1 MTAGPIPAMTGSRLS
16 VADTNQPSDHEKL
29 HRADDVRAHTIRI
42 VSETPIFDM
51 HTHLFPPAFGELSRW
66 GIDSLL
72 TYHYLV
78 AEVMRATDLRPA
90 DFQRMAPHAQADLIW
105 DTLFVRSTPLSEAT
119 RGVVAVMS
127 ALGLDPASPD
137 LRQAREFFRDT
148 RAEQQVDLVFAR
160 ARVTSVVM
168 TNDPF
173 DPTEAAFWRN
183 GPPADSRFK
192 AALRID
198 PLLNDWSTAG
208 LALAAAGYHVAA
220 EVDER
225 AIADAR
231 RFLDDWIARMDPLY
245 LAVSLPDDFMW
256 PEDSPRGLLIEHVV
270 LPTCREHRLPFAMM
284 VGVRRAVNPAL
295 RDAGDG
301 VGRADVS
308 AIHRLCRV
316 HPDNRFLVT
325 MLSREN
331 QHELCVAARKFA
343 NLMPFGCWWFLNNP
357 SIVSEITRER
367 LELLGPTFIPQHSD
381 ARVLEQL
388 LYKWP
393 HSRRDIAN
401 ALAEQYRGVVE
412 NGRPVSVAEIA
423 RDVRR
428 LFVDNFA
435 NWTGRPVSAAAAPAV

>member
-1 MTAGPIPAMTGSRLS
+1 M
-16 VADTNQPSDHEKL
+16 ADTTHPSPIGDLLRRPE
-29 HRADDVRAHTIRI
+29 DIRAHTTRI
-42 VSETPIFDM
+42 VMETPIVDM
-51 HTHLFPPAFGELSRW
+51 HTHLFPPAFGDLSRW

-78 AEVMRATDLRPA
+78 AEVMRAVDIRPA
-90 DFQRMAPHAQADLIW
+90 QFQEMPQQAQADLIW
-105 DTLFVRSTPLSEAT
+105 DALFVRSTPLSEAT
-119 RGVVAVMS
+119 RGVVAVMT
-127 ALGLDPASPD
+127 ALGLDPARSD
-137 LRQAREFFRDT
+137 LGQAREFFRDT
-148 RAEQQVDLVFAR
+148 RPEQQVDVVLAR
-160 ARVTSVVM
+160 ARVSSVVM

-173 DPTEAAFWRN
+173 DPAEAARWHSGR
-183 GPPADSRFK
+183 PADARFR

-198 PLLNDWSTAG
+198 PLLNDWSTARG
-208 LALAAAGYHVAA
+208 ALAAAGYSAGA
-220 EVDER
+220 EIDER
-225 AIADAR
+225 AISDAR
-231 RFLDDWIARMDPLY
+231 RFLDDWIARMDPMY
-245 LAVSLPDDFMW
+245 LAVSLPDEFQW
-256 PEDSPRGLLIEHVV
+256 PEDSPRGQLLEHVI
-270 LPTCREHRLPFAMM
+270 LPVCRDHRLPFAMM

-301 VGRADVS
+301 LGRADVS
-308 AIHRLCRV
+308 AIHRLCRI

-393 HSRRDIAN
+393 HSRRDIAR
-401 ALAEQYRGVVE
+401 ALADQYCGVLE
-412 NGRPVSVAEIA
+412 DGRPIRTAEIA

-428 LFVDNFA
+428 LFSENFL
-435 NWTGRPVSAAAAPAV
+435 NWTGRTAAAAAAPAV

>member
-1 MTAGPIPAMTGSRLS
+1 MTGSRLS
-16 VADTNQPSDHEKL
+16 VAEQDRTVSNEL
-29 HRADDVRAHTIRI
+29 VLRTAEEVRVQARRI
-42 VSETPIFDM
+42 VSETPVFDM
-51 HTHLFPPAFGELSRW
+51 HTHLFPPAFGDLSRW
-66 GIDSLL
+66 GIDHLL

-78 AEVMRATDLRPA
+78 AEVMRAADVRPV
-90 DFQRMAPHAQADLIW
+90 DFQRMPQDAQADLIW
-105 DTLFVRSTPLSEAT
+105 DALFVRSTPLSEAT

-127 ALGLDPASPD
+127 ALGLDPARTD

-148 RAEQQVDLVFAR
+148 RPEQQVDRVLDR
-160 ARVTSVVM
+160 ARVSAVVM

-173 DPTEAAFWRN
+173 DANEAALWEKAR
-183 GPPADSRFK
+183 PADARFK

-198 PLLNDWSTAG
+198 PLLNDWAAARG
-208 LALAAAGYHVAA
+208 ALSAAGYSVGP
-220 EVDER
+220 EVDNR

-231 RFLDDWIARMDPLY
+231 RFVDDWIARMDPFY
-245 LAVSLPDDFMW
+245 LAVSLPDDFAW
-256 PEDSPRGLLIEHVV
+256 PEDSPRGRLIEHVV
-270 LPTCREHRLPFAMM
+270 LPACRDHRLPFAMM
-284 VGVRRAVNPAL
+284 IGVRRAVNPAL

-301 VGRADVS
+301 LGRADVS
-308 AIHRLCRV
+308 TVHRLCRT

-401 ALAEQYRGVVE
+401 ALADQYAGVVE
-412 NGRPVSVAEIA
+412 NGRPITVAEIT

-428 LFVDNFA
+428 LFSENFL
-435 NWTGRPVSAAAAPAV
+435 NWAGRSPALSAAPAV

>member
-1 MTAGPIPAMTGSRLS
+1 MAEKDRTVSNDQVLRTAEA
-16 VADTNQPSDHEKL
+16 
-29 HRADDVRAHTIRI
+29 VRRETRRI
-42 VSETPIFDM
+42 VSETAVFDM
-51 HTHLFPPAFGELSRW
+51 HTHLFPPAFGDLSRW

-78 AEVMRATDLRPA
+78 AEVMRAADVRPA
-90 DFQRMAPHAQADLIW
+90 DFQRLPQAAQADLIW
-105 DTLFVRSTPLSEAT
+105 DALFVRSTPLSEAT
-119 RGVVAVMS
+119 RGVVAVLS
-127 ALGLDPASPD
+127 ALGLDPARAD

-148 RAEQQVDLVFAR
+148 RPEQQVDLVLDR
-160 ARVTSVVM
+160 ARVSAVVM

-173 DPTEAAFWRN
+173 DPNEAALWQKGR
-183 GPPADSRFK
+183 PADARFK

-198 PLLNDWSTAG
+198 PLLNDWPTARR
-208 LALAAAGYHVAA
+208 ALSAAGYGVGP
-220 EVDER
+220 EVDDR
-225 AIADAR
+225 AMADAR
-231 RFLDDWIARMDPLY
+231 RFVDDWIARMGPYY
-245 LAVSLPDDFMW
+245 LAVSLPDTFAW
-256 PEDSPRGLLIEHVV
+256 PEDSPRGRLIEHVV
-270 LPTCREHRLPFAMM
+270 LPACRDHGLPFAMM
-284 VGVRRAVNPAL
+284 IGVRRAVNPAL
-295 RDAGDG
+295 GDAGDG
-301 VGRADVS
+301 LGHADVS
-308 AIHRLCRV
+308 TIHRLCRM

-401 ALAEQYRGVVE
+401 ALGDQYAGVVE
-412 NGRPVSVAEIA
+412 NGRPVTVAEMT

-428 LFVDNFA
+428 LFSENFLS
-435 NWTGRPVSAAAAPAV
+435 WTGRSPAIAAAPAV

>member
-1 MTAGPIPAMTGSRLS
+1 MTGSRLS
-16 VADTNQPSDHEKL
+16 VPDNPRSSSDPEIL
-29 HRADDVRAHTIRI
+29 RRAEEVRAHTLRI
-42 VSETPIFDM
+42 VAETPVFDM
-51 HTHLFPPAFGELSRW
+51 HTHLFPPAFADLSRW
-66 GIDSLL
+66 GIDNLL

-78 AEVMRATDLRPA
+78 AEVMRAADVRPA
-90 DFQRMAPHAQADLIW
+90 DFQQMPQQAQADLIW
-105 DTLFVRSTPLSEAT
+105 DALFVRSTPLSEAT

-127 ALGLDPASPD
+127 ALGLDPSRPD
-137 LRQAREFFRDT
+137 LREAREFFNDT
-148 RAEQQVDLVFAR
+148 RAEQQVDLVFER
-160 ARVTSVVM
+160 ARVSAVVM

-173 DPTEAAFWRN
+173 DPGEAALWQKGR
-183 GPPADSRFK
+183 PADSRFK

-198 PLLNDWSTAG
+198 PLLNDWSTARR
-208 LALAAAGYHVAA
+208 ALSAAGYSAGA
-220 EVDER
+220 DVDDR
-225 AIADAR
+225 AMADAR
-231 RFLDDWIARMDPLY
+231 RFIDDWIARMDPLY
-245 LAVSLPDDFMW
+245 LAVSLPDDFAW
-256 PEDSPRGLLIEHVV
+256 PEDSPRGRLLEHVV
-270 LPTCREHRLPFAMM
+270 LPACRDHRLPFAMM

-393 HSRRDIAN
+393 HSRRDIAS
-401 ALAEQYRGVVE
+401 ALADQYVGVIE
-412 NGRPVSVAEIA
+412 NGRPVAVSDIV

-428 LFVDNFA
+428 LFSENFL
-435 NWTGRPVSAAAAPAV
+435 NWTGRSTAAAAAPAV